1 MQLREGDKMLTLLE
15 QAGEMGASDVHL
27 TVGSKPMMR
36 FQGKLSPLADTIVTA
51 ADMESFA
58 AAVWTKHLNT
68 EFKRIG
74 EVDFAYSLNDAIRC
88 RMNIFRQC
96 GSIAAAIRLIAAQIP
111 TCEELGLPQTVR
123 DFTALKNGLVLITG
137 PTGSGKSTTLA
148 ALINKLNEEQSMH
161 ILTLEDPV
169 EYKHAAKKSIIN
181 QREVGSDTK
190 SFAAG
195 LRSALRE
202 DPDVIMVGELRDKE
216 TMSTALKAAE
226 TGHLVFATL
235 HTGDAVTT
243 VSRIIDFFPENQQQ
257 IKSQLA
263 ACLQGITCQ
272 ELLPNAYGNG
282 RVATFEIMTMTPA
295 LRNLIREG
303 KVHQLESFIQTGT
316 QYGMI
321 TKADYI
327 RKLQQEGKVQ
337 K

>member
-1 MQLREGDKMLTLLE
+1 MLTLLE

-27 TVGSKPMMR
+27 TIGSKPMMR
-36 FQGKLSPLADTIVTA
+36 FQGKLLPLADNIVTA

-58 AAVWTKHLNT
+58 AAVLTKHLNT

-88 RMNIFRQC
+88 RMNLFRQC
-96 GSIAAAIRLIAAQIP
+96 GNIAAAIRLISVQIP
-111 TCEELGLPQTVR
+111 TCEKLGLPQTVR

-190 SFAAG
+190 SFSAG

-202 DPDVIMVGELRDKE
+202 DPDVIMVGELRDKD

-263 ACLQGITCQ
+263 ACLQGIACQ
-272 ELLPNAYGNG
+272 ELLPDASGNG
-282 RVATFEIMTMTPA
+282 RVAAFEIMTMTPA

-327 RKLQQEGKVQ
+327 RKLQQEGKIQ

>member
-1 MQLREGDKMLTLLE
+1 MLTLLE

-27 TVGSKPMMR
+27 TVECKPMMR
-36 FQGKLSPLADTIVTA
+36 IQGKLSPLADNIVTD

-58 AAVWTKHLNT
+58 AAVLTKHLNT

-74 EVDFAYSLNDAIRC
+74 EVDFAYSLNDNIRC
-88 RMNIFRQC
+88 RMNVFRQC

-111 TCEELGLPQTVR
+111 TCEELGLPQTIC

-148 ALINKLNEEQSMH
+148 ALINKLNEKQSMH

-169 EYKHAAKKSIIN
+169 EYKHTAKKSIIN

-202 DPDVIMVGELRDKE
+202 DPDVIMVGELRDKG

-263 ACLQGITCQ
+263 ACLQGIACQ
-272 ELLPNAYGNG
+272 ELLPNACGNG
-282 RVATFEIMTMTPA
+282 RVAAFEIMTMTPA

>member
-1 MQLREGDKMLTLLE
+1 MLTLLE

-27 TVGSKPMMR
+27 TVGSKPMIR
-36 FQGKLSPLADTIVTA
+36 FQGKLLPLADNIVTA
-51 ADMESFA
+51 AYMESFA
-58 AAVWTKHLNT
+58 AAVLTKRLNT

-88 RMNIFRQC
+88 RMNFFRQC
-96 GSIAAAIRLIAAQIP
+96 GNIAAAIRLISVQIP

-263 ACLQGITCQ
+263 ACLQGIACQ
-272 ELLPNAYGNG
+272 ELLPDASGNG
-282 RVATFEIMTMTPA
+282 RVAAFEIMTMTPA

-321 TKADYI
+321 TKADHI
-327 RKLQQEGKVQ
+327 RKLQQEGKIQ

>member
-1 MQLREGDKMLTLLE
+1 MLTLLE
-15 QAGEMGASDVHL
+15 QAVKMGASDVHL

-36 FQGKLSPLADTIVTA
+36 IQEKLSPLADNIVTV

-58 AAVWTKHLNT
+58 AAVLTKRLNT

-74 EVDFAYSLNDAIRC
+74 EVDFAYSLNDNIRC
-88 RMNIFRQC
+88 RMNVFRQC
-96 GSIAAAIRLIAAQIP
+96 GSIAAAIRMIAVQIP
-111 TCEELGLPQTVR
+111 TCEELGLPQTVC

-169 EYKHAAKKSIIN
+169 EYKHAAKKCIIN

-263 ACLQGITCQ
+263 ACLQGIACQ

-282 RVATFEIMTMTPA
+282 RVAVFEIMTMTPA

-303 KVHQLESFIQTGT
+303 KVHQLESFIQTGI

>member
-1 MQLREGDKMLTLLE
+1 MLTLLE
-15 QAGEMGASDVHL
+15 KAVKMGASDVHL

-36 FQGKLSPLADTIVTA
+36 IQGKLSPLADNIVTA

-58 AAVWTKHLNT
+58 AAVLTKRLNA
-68 EFKRIG
+68 EFERIG

-88 RMNIFRQC
+88 RMNLFRQC
-96 GSIAAAIRLIAAQIP
+96 DNIAAAIRLIAAQIP
-111 TCEELGLPQTVR
+111 TCEELGLPQTVC
-123 DFTALKNGLVLITG
+123 DFTALKNGLVLVTG

-169 EYKHAAKKSIIN
+169 EYRHAAKKSIIN

-202 DPDVIMVGELRDKE
+202 DPDVIMVGELRDKD

-257 IKSQLA
+257 IKSQLS
-263 ACLQGITCQ
+263 ACLQGIACQ
-272 ELLPNAYGNG
+272 ELLPNAYGND
-282 RVATFEIMTMTPA
+282 RVAAFEIMTMTPA

-327 RKLQQEGKVQ
+327 RKLQQEGKIQ

>member
-1 MQLREGDKMLTLLE
+1 MLTLLE

-27 TVGSKPMMR
+27 TIGSKPMMR
-36 FQGKLSPLADTIVTA
+36 FQGKLLPLADNIVTA

-58 AAVWTKHLNT
+58 AAVLTKHLNT

-74 EVDFAYSLNDAIRC
+74 EVDFAYYLNDAIRC

-96 GSIAAAIRLIAAQIP
+96 GNIAAAIRLISVQIP
-111 TCEELGLPQTVR
+111 TCEKLGLPQTVR

-190 SFAAG
+190 SFSAG

-202 DPDVIMVGELRDKE
+202 DPDVIMVGELRDKD

-263 ACLQGITCQ
+263 ACLQGIACQ
-272 ELLPNAYGNG
+272 ELLPDASGNG
-282 RVATFEIMTMTPA
+282 RVAAFEIMTMTPA

-327 RKLQQEGKVQ
+327 RKLQQEGKIQ

>member
-1 MQLREGDKMLTLLE
+1 MLTLLE

>member
-1 MQLREGDKMLTLLE
+1 MLTLLE

-36 FQGKLSPLADTIVTA
+36 FHGKLSPLAYNIVTA

-58 AAVWTKHLNT
+58 AAVLTKQLNT
-68 EFKRIG
+68 EFERIG

-96 GSIAAAIRLIAAQIP
+96 GNIAAAIRLIAAQIP
-111 TCEELGLPQTVR
+111 TCEELGLPQTVC

-137 PTGSGKSTTLA
+137 STGSGKSTTLA

-190 SFAAG
+190 SFSAG

-202 DPDVIMVGELRDKE
+202 DPDVIMVGELRDKD

-263 ACLQGITCQ
+263 ACLQGIACQ
-272 ELLPNAYGNG
+272 ELLPDASGNG
-282 RVATFEIMTMTPA
+282 RVAAFEIMTMTPA

>member
-1 MQLREGDKMLTLLE
+1 MLTLLE
-15 QAGEMGASDVHL
+15 QAVKMGASDVHL

-36 FQGKLSPLADTIVTA
+36 FHGKLSLLADNIVTA

-58 AAVWTKHLNT
+58 AAVLTKHLNT

-88 RMNIFRQC
+88 RMNLFRQC
-96 GSIAAAIRLIAAQIP
+96 GNIAAAIRLVAAQIP
-111 TCEELGLPQTVR
+111 TCEKLGLPQTVC

-148 ALINKLNEEQSMH
+148 ALINKLNEEQSLH

-169 EYKHAAKKSIIN
+169 EYKHAAKKCIIN

-202 DPDVIMVGELRDKE
+202 DPDVIMVGELRDKD

-235 HTGDAVTT
+235 HTSDAVTT

-263 ACLQGITCQ
+263 ACLQGIACQ

-282 RVATFEIMTMTPA
+282 RVAAFEIMTMTPA

>member
-1 MQLREGDKMLTLLE
+1 MLTLLE

-27 TVGSKPMMR
+27 TVECKPMMR
-36 FQGKLSPLADTIVTA
+36 IQGKLSPLADNIVTD

-58 AAVWTKHLNT
+58 AAVLTKHLNT

-74 EVDFAYSLNDAIRC
+74 EVDFAYSLNDNIRC
-88 RMNIFRQC
+88 RMNVFRQC

-111 TCEELGLPQTVR
+111 TCEELGLPQTIC

-148 ALINKLNEEQSMH
+148 ALINKLNEKQSMH
-161 ILTLEDPV
+161 ILTLEDTV
-169 EYKHAAKKSIIN
+169 EYKHTAKKSIIN

-202 DPDVIMVGELRDKE
+202 DPDVIMVGELRDKG

-263 ACLQGITCQ
+263 ACLQGIACQ
-272 ELLPNAYGNG
+272 ELLPNACGNG
-282 RVATFEIMTMTPA
+282 RVAAFEIMTMTPA

>member
-1 MQLREGDKMLTLLE
+1 MLTLLE
-15 QAGEMGASDVHL
+15 QAREMGASDVHL

-36 FQGKLSPLADTIVTA
+36 FQGKLLPLADNIVTA
-51 ADMESFA
+51 SDMESFT
-58 AAVWTKHLNT
+58 AAVLTKRLSA
-68 EFKRIG
+68 EFERIG

-88 RMNIFRQC
+88 RMNLFRQC
-96 GSIAAAIRLIAAQIP
+96 GNIAAAIRLIAAQIP
-111 TCEELGLPQTVR
+111 TCEELGLPQTVC

-137 PTGSGKSTTLA
+137 STGSGKSTTLA

-169 EYKHAAKKSIIN
+169 EYKHAAKRSIIN

-190 SFAAG
+190 SFSAG

-202 DPDVIMVGELRDKE
+202 DPDVIMVGELRDKD

-263 ACLQGITCQ
+263 ACLQGIACQ
-272 ELLPNAYGNG
+272 ELLPDASGNG
-282 RVATFEIMTMTPA
+282 RVAAFEIMTMTPA

>member
-1 MQLREGDKMLTLLE
+1 MLTLLE
-15 QAGEMGASDVHL
+15 KAVKMGASDVHL

-36 FQGKLSPLADTIVTA
+36 IQGKLSPLADNIVTA

-58 AAVWTKHLNT
+58 AALLTKRLNA
-68 EFKRIG
+68 EFERIG

-88 RMNIFRQC
+88 RMNFFRQC

-111 TCEELGLPQTVR
+111 TCEELGLPQIVR
-123 DFTALKNGLVLITG
+123 DFAALKYGLVLITG
-137 PTGSGKSTTLA
+137 PTSSGKSTTLA

-263 ACLQGITCQ
+263 ACLQGIACQ
-272 ELLPNAYGNG
+272 ELLPDACGNG
-282 RVATFEIMTMTPA
+282 RVAAFEIMTMTPA

-321 TKADYI
+321 TKAGYI

>member
-1 MQLREGDKMLTLLE
+1 MLALLE

-36 FQGKLSPLADTIVTA
+36 FQGKLLPLTDDIVTA
-51 ADMESFA
+51 ADMESLA
-58 AAVWTKHLNT
+58 AAVLTKRLNA
-68 EFKRIG
+68 EFERIG

-88 RMNIFRQC
+88 RMNLFRQC

-111 TCEELGLPQTVR
+111 TCEELGLPQTVC

-202 DPDVIMVGELRDKE
+202 DPDVIMVGELRDKD

-263 ACLQGITCQ
+263 ACLQGIACQ
-272 ELLPNAYGNG
+272 ELLPNASGNG
-282 RVATFEIMTMTPA
+282 RVAAFEIMTMTPA

>member
-1 MQLREGDKMLTLLE
+1 MLTLLE

-58 AAVWTKHLNT
+58 AAVLTKRLNA
-68 EFKRIG
+68 EFERIG

-88 RMNIFRQC
+88 RMNFFRQC

-111 TCEELGLPQTVR
+111 TCEELGLPQIVR
-123 DFTALKNGLVLITG
+123 DFAALKYGLVLITG

-169 EYKHAAKKSIIN
+169 EYKHTAKKSIIN

-263 ACLQGITCQ
+263 ACLQGIACQ

-282 RVATFEIMTMTPA
+282 RVAAFEIMMMTPA

-303 KVHQLESFIQTGT
+303 KVHQLESFIQTGI

-327 RKLQQEGKVQ
+327 RKLQQEGKIQ

>member
-1 MQLREGDKMLTLLE
+1 MLTLLE

-27 TVGSKPMMR
+27 TIGSQPMMR
-36 FQGKLSPLADTIVTA
+36 FQGKLLPLADNIVTA

-58 AAVWTKHLNT
+58 AAVLTKHLNT

-74 EVDFAYSLNDAIRC
+74 EVDFAYYLNDAIRC

-96 GSIAAAIRLIAAQIP
+96 GNIAAAIRLISVQIP
-111 TCEELGLPQTVR
+111 TCEKLGLPQTVR

-190 SFAAG
+190 SFSAG

-202 DPDVIMVGELRDKE
+202 DPDVIMVGELRDKD

-263 ACLQGITCQ
+263 ACLQGIACQ
-272 ELLPNAYGNG
+272 ELLPDASGNG
-282 RVATFEIMTMTPA
+282 RVAAFEIMTMTPA

-327 RKLQQEGKVQ
+327 RKLQQEGKIQ

>member
-1 MQLREGDKMLTLLE
+1 MLTLLE

-51 ADMESFA
+51 ADMESFT
-58 AAVWTKHLNT
+58 AAVLTKRLSA
-68 EFKRIG
+68 EFERIG
-74 EVDFAYSLNDAIRC
+74 EVDFAYSLNDNIRC
-88 RMNIFRQC
+88 RMNFFRQC
-96 GSIAAAIRLIAAQIP
+96 GNIAAAIRLIAVQIP

-202 DPDVIMVGELRDKE
+202 APDVIMVGELRDKE

-263 ACLQGITCQ
+263 ACLQGVACQ
-272 ELLPNAYGNG
+272 ELLPNASGNG
-282 RVATFEIMTMTPA
+282 RVAAFEIMTMTPA

-303 KVHQLESFIQTGT
+303 KVHQLESFIQTGI

>member
-1 MQLREGDKMLTLLE
+1 MLTLLE

-27 TVGSKPMMR
+27 TVGIKPMMR
-36 FQGKLSPLADTIVTA
+36 FQGKLLPLADNIVTA
-51 ADMESFA
+51 SDMESFT
-58 AAVWTKHLNT
+58 AAVLTKRLSA
-68 EFKRIG
+68 EFERIG

-88 RMNIFRQC
+88 RMNLFRQC
-96 GSIAAAIRLIAAQIP
+96 GNIAAAIRLIAAQIP
-111 TCEELGLPQTVR
+111 TCEELGLPQTVC

-137 PTGSGKSTTLA
+137 STGSGKSTTLA

-190 SFAAG
+190 SFSAG

-202 DPDVIMVGELRDKE
+202 DPDVIMVGELRDKD

-263 ACLQGITCQ
+263 ACLQGIACQ
-272 ELLPNAYGNG
+272 ELLPDASGNG
-282 RVATFEIMTMTPA
+282 RVAAFEIMTMTPA

>member
-1 MQLREGDKMLTLLE
+1 MLTLLE

-327 RKLQQEGKVQ
+327 RKLQQEGKIQ

>member
-1 MQLREGDKMLTLLE
+1 MLTLLE

-68 EFKRIG
+68 EFKRIE

>member
-1 MQLREGDKMLTLLE
+1 MLTLLE

-36 FQGKLSPLADTIVTA
+36 IQGKLSPLADNIVTA

-58 AAVWTKHLNT
+58 AAVLTKRLNA
-68 EFKRIG
+68 EFERIG

-88 RMNIFRQC
+88 RMNLFRQC

-123 DFTALKNGLVLITG
+123 DFTALKYGLVLITG

-235 HTGDAVTT
+235 HTGGAVTT

-263 ACLQGITCQ
+263 ACLQGIACQ
-272 ELLPNAYGNG
+272 ELLPNVSGNG
-282 RVATFEIMTMTPA
+282 RVAAFEVMTMTPA

-327 RKLQQEGKVQ
+327 RKLQQEGKIQ

>member
-1 MQLREGDKMLTLLE
+1 MLTLLE

-36 FQGKLSPLADTIVTA
+36 FHGKLSPLADNIVTA

-58 AAVWTKHLNT
+58 AAVLTKHLNT

-74 EVDFAYSLNDAIRC
+74 EVDFAYSLNDNIRC
-88 RMNIFRQC
+88 RMNVFRQC

-123 DFTALKNGLVLITG
+123 DFAALKYGLVLITG

-202 DPDVIMVGELRDKE
+202 DPDVIMVGELRDKD

-243 VSRIIDFFPENQQQ
+243 VSRIIDFFPENQQ
-257 IKSQLA
+257 
-263 ACLQGITCQ
+263 
-272 ELLPNAYGNG
+272 
-282 RVATFEIMTMTPA
+282 
-295 LRNLIREG
+295 
-303 KVHQLESFIQTGT
+303 
-316 QYGMI
+316 
-321 TKADYI
+321 
-327 RKLQQEGKVQ
+327 
-337 K
+337 

>member
-1 MQLREGDKMLTLLE
+1 MLTLLE

-36 FQGKLSPLADTIVTA
+36 IQGKLSPLADNIVTD

-88 RMNIFRQC
+88 RMNLFRQC
-96 GSIAAAIRLIAAQIP
+96 GNIAAAIRLIAAQIP
-111 TCEELGLPQTVR
+111 TCEELGLPQTVC
-123 DFTALKNGLVLITG
+123 DFTALKYGLVLITG

-148 ALINKLNEEQSMH
+148 ALINKLNEEQSLH

-202 DPDVIMVGELRDKE
+202 DPDVIMVGELRDKD

-263 ACLQGITCQ
+263 ACLQGIACQ
-272 ELLPNAYGNG
+272 ELLPDASGNG
-282 RVATFEIMTMTPA
+282 RVAAFEIMTMTPA

>member
-1 MQLREGDKMLTLLE
+1 MLTLLE

-36 FQGKLSPLADTIVTA
+36 FQGKLLPLTDDIVTA

-58 AAVWTKHLNT
+58 AAVLTKRLNA
-68 EFKRIG
+68 EFERIG
-74 EVDFAYSLNDAIRC
+74 EVDFAYFLNDAIRC
-88 RMNIFRQC
+88 RMNFFRQC
-96 GSIAAAIRLIAAQIP
+96 GNIAAAIRLIAAQIP
-111 TCEELGLPQTVR
+111 TCEELGLPQTVC

-148 ALINKLNEEQSMH
+148 ALINKLNEEQSLH

-202 DPDVIMVGELRDKE
+202 DPDVIMVGELRDKD

-226 TGHLVFATL
+226 TGHLIFATL

-263 ACLQGITCQ
+263 ACLQGIACQ
-272 ELLPNAYGNG
+272 ELLPDASGNG
-282 RVATFEIMTMTPA
+282 RVAAFEIMMMTPA

>member
-1 MQLREGDKMLTLLE
+1 MLTLLE

-36 FQGKLSPLADTIVTA
+36 FQGKLLPLASNIVTV

-58 AAVWTKHLNT
+58 AAVLTKHLNT

-88 RMNIFRQC
+88 RMNLFRQC
-96 GSIAAAIRLIAAQIP
+96 GNIAAAIRLIAAQIP
-111 TCEELGLPQTVR
+111 TCEELGLPQTVC
-123 DFTALKNGLVLITG
+123 DFAALKNGLVLITG
-137 PTGSGKSTTLA
+137 PTGCGKSTTLA

-169 EYKHAAKKSIIN
+169 EYKHTAKKSIIN

-202 DPDVIMVGELRDKE
+202 DPDVIMVGELRDKD

-263 ACLQGITCQ
+263 ACLQGIACQ
-272 ELLPNAYGNG
+272 ELLPNASGNG
-282 RVATFEIMTMTPA
+282 RVTAFEIMTMTPA

-327 RKLQQEGKVQ
+327 RKLQQEGKIQ

>member
-1 MQLREGDKMLTLLE
+1 MLTLLE

-88 RMNIFRQC
+88 RMNVFRQC
-96 GSIAAAIRLIAAQIP
+96 GSIAAAIRLISVQIP
-111 TCEELGLPQTVR
+111 TCEELGLPQTVC

-202 DPDVIMVGELRDKE
+202 DPDVIMVGELRDKD

-263 ACLQGITCQ
+263 ACLQGIACQ
-272 ELLPNAYGNG
+272 ELLPDACGNG
-282 RVATFEIMTMTPA
+282 RVAAFEIMTMTPA

-316 QYGMI
+316 KYGMI

>member
-1 MQLREGDKMLTLLE
+1 MLTLLE

-88 RMNIFRQC
+88 RMNVFRQC
-96 GSIAAAIRLIAAQIP
+96 GSIAAAIRLISVQIP
-111 TCEELGLPQTVR
+111 TCEELGLPQTVC

-263 ACLQGITCQ
+263 ACLQGIACQ
-272 ELLPNAYGNG
+272 ELLPDACGNG
-282 RVATFEIMTMTPA
+282 RVAAFEIMTMTPA

-316 QYGMI
+316 KYDMI

>member
-1 MQLREGDKMLTLLE
+1 MLTLLE

-27 TVGSKPMMR
+27 TIGSKPMMR
-36 FQGKLSPLADTIVTA
+36 FQGKLLPLADNIVTA

-58 AAVWTKHLNT
+58 AAVLTKHLNT

-74 EVDFAYSLNDAIRC
+74 EVDFAYYLNDAIRC

-96 GSIAAAIRLIAAQIP
+96 GNIAVAIRLISVQIP
-111 TCEELGLPQTVR
+111 TCEKLGLPQTVR

-190 SFAAG
+190 SFSAG

-202 DPDVIMVGELRDKE
+202 DPDVIMVGELRDKD

-263 ACLQGITCQ
+263 ACLQGIACQ
-272 ELLPNAYGNG
+272 ELLPDASGNG
-282 RVATFEIMTMTPA
+282 RVAAFEIMTMTPA

-327 RKLQQEGKVQ
+327 RKLQQEGKIQ